1 MRKILFT
8 LLTLCAMT
16 ASAQKFIDDNG
27 VLWSS
32 SPLLSPKAVDV
43 DYRGLKYEFDSLDV
57 YLKIAYNGAL
67 DIDISNG
74 RSSEVYIIWDETNMN
89 SSPIVFTDMM
99 TYQIGSSIKPTVID
113 SHGYLSK
120 QITSETY
127 ARNAIPIVNNF
138 MKDQAKKNKYT
149 TIILN
154 LSLAVRQGDKTS
166 RYKIYME
173 GLWDGKKVKNYKELN
188 EKQDFSELEQKY
200 EKLKNGK

>member
-1 MRKILFT
+1 
-8 LLTLCAMT
+8 MT

-67 DIDISNG
+67 DIEILNG
-74 RSSEVYIIWDETNMN
+74 RSSEVFIIWDETNMN
-89 SSPIVFTDMM
+89 SSPIVFTDMKV
-99 TYQIGSSIKPTVID
+99 YQIGSPIKPTVID

-127 ARNAIPIVNNF
+127 ARNAVPRVGKLF
-138 MKDQAKKNKYT
+138 KDQAKKNKYT
-149 TIILN
+149 TIYLGMT
-154 LSLAVRQGDKTS
+154 LAVRQGDKTS
-166 RYKIYME
+166 RYQMNME